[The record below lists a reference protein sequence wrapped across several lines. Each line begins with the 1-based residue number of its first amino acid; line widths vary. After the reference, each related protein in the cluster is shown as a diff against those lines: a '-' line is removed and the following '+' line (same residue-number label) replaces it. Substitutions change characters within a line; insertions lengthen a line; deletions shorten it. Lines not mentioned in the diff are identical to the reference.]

1 MPLLN
6 YTTSVSA
13 DKSIAAIQKALAKA
27 GASAILHE
35 FDDNGNIMALS
46 FRIKMP
52 SPDAGGAVHD
62 ISFRLPTDWRAV
74 QRRLQTQ
81 RVEPRYRTQ
90 EHALRV
96 AWRITKDWVEAQLA
110 IIESQMVTTA
120 QVFLPYAV
128 TSNGQTLY
136 EYIGQNT
143 QLLLG
148 EGKLL
153 PFPSSGIVR
162 DSRVNFSKSSRLP
175 KHGYR
180 RWLHNELRRYR

>member
-13 DKSIAAIQKALAKA
+13 DTSIAAIQKALAKA

-52 SPDAGGAVHD
+52 SPDAGGEVRD

-136 EYIGQNT
+136 EYIGQHT

-148 EGKLL
+148 DGTKQ
-153 PFPSSGIVR
+153 SS
-162 DSRVNFSKSSRLP
+162 
-175 KHGYR
+175 
-180 RWLHNELRRYR
+180 